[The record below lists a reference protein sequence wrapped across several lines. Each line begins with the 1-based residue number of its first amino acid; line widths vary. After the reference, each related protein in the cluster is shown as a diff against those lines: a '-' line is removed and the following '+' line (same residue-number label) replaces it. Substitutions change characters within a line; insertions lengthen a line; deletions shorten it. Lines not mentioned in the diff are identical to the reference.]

1 MKRKVPVIL
10 SMLLAAGITSPAL
23 TVNAAPSFNPYK
35 TIQAEAKFGES
46 GVEVT
51 TEASGAK
58 VVSSIDKGDY
68 FYVKDVNFSEGLSK
82 ITISAK
88 TDGPAVIE
96 VRKGGAEGEVL
107 GNIKL
112 SNTNG
117 EYKDFSASMKNVEG
131 KDTIAFV
138 GAAGTASIDYWT
150 AEAGVVIEPCPGD
163 VDPEEPQPENPQPE
177 NPTVTVNPY
186 AAVEAESAQDKH
198 FAADLSK
205 DGVNYLGI
213 KANGYIVFKDVD
225 FSNGAAGLVA
235 NAKSDRPNTALELHI
250 DSLDSQALTSVKI
263 KSMSAFG
270 ESAQEFTS
278 DITGKHDVYLVA
290 KTGTVNLDSWYITP
304 ATTTTPEEPTP
315 EEPKPENPVVTDP
328 YSDFQAE
335 AANVKEAATDA
346 TAGDATYTSI
356 KANGYIA
363 FKDVDLTK
371 GISGVML
378 NAKSAAPN
386 TTVDVRV
393 DGVDGQSLG
402 KVKIMSMGAF
412 KNAAVK
418 IDSTLT
424 GKHDLYLV
432 VTNGVADIDTL
443 KVMPGKATPTPVTP
457 DPVTPDPVT
466 PAVTDPYSDFQAE
479 AANVKE
485 SETDATVGDV
495 TYTSIQKNGYIAFK
509 DVDLTQ
515 GIAGVILNAKSAA
528 PNTTVDVRVDGL
540 DGQSLG
546 TVKIMSMGTF
556 KEAAVK
562 IDSTIAGKHDIYL
575 VVTNG
580 VADIDSLKVLPGKTT
595 PDPVT
600 PDPVDPE
607 PVDPNPVNPEPV
619 DPNPVVTEGL
629 NVRYEINSWGTG
641 YVVNFFIDN
650 KSGSTTNGWTVKIR
664 KDQVSIDNSWCVNIR
679 EEGDYYVI
687 TPLDWNKNIANG
699 QSIQF
704 GIIGSGSIG
713 NTLDVTVQ

>member
-10 SMLLAAGITSPAL
+10 SMLLAAGITAPAL
-23 TVNAAPSFNPYK
+23 TVEAAPAFNPYK
-35 TIQAEAKFGES
+35 TIQAEAKFGDS

-68 FYVKDVNFSEGLSK
+68 FFVKDVNFSEGLSK
-82 ITISAK
+82 IAISAK
-88 TDGPAVIE
+88 AEGPAVIE
-96 VRKGGAEGEVL
+96 VRKGGADGEVL

-117 EYKDFSASMKNVEG
+117 EYKDFSAAMKNVEG

-138 GAAGTASIDYWT
+138 GAGGTVSIDYWSAVAAQT
-150 AEAGVVIEPCPGD
+150 TEPQ
-163 VDPEEPQPENPQPE
+163 PEEPQPENPQPE
-177 NPTVTVNPY
+177 TPENPTTTLNPY
-186 AAVEAESAQDKH
+186 DTVEAESAQDKY

-205 DGVNYLGI
+205 NGVNYLGI

-235 NAKSDRPNTALELHI
+235 NAKSDRPNTSLELHI

-304 ATTTTPEEPTP
+304 ATTTTPEEP
-315 EEPKPENPVVTDP
+315 KPENPVVTDP

-346 TAGDATYTSI
+346 TADDATYTSI

-402 KVKIMSMGAF
+402 TVKIMSMGAF
-412 KNAAVK
+412 KSTAVK
-418 IDSTLT
+418 IDSTVS
-424 GKHDLYLV
+424 GKHDLYFV

-443 KVMPGKATPTPVTP
+443 KV
-457 DPVTPDPVT
+457 
-466 PAVTDPYSDFQAE
+466 
-479 AANVKE
+479 
-485 SETDATVGDV
+485 
-495 TYTSIQKNGYIAFK
+495 
-509 DVDLTQ
+509 
-515 GIAGVILNAKSAA
+515 
-528 PNTTVDVRVDGL
+528 
-540 DGQSLG
+540 
-546 TVKIMSMGTF
+546 
-556 KEAAVK
+556 
-562 IDSTIAGKHDIYL
+562 
-575 VVTNG
+575 
-580 VADIDSLKVLPGKTT
+580 LPGKTT
-595 PDPVT
+595 PDPVDPDPVT
-600 PDPVDPE
+600 PDPVNPD
-607 PVDPNPVNPEPV
+607 PVNPDPV
-619 DPNPVVTEGL
+619 NPDPVVTEGL
-629 NVRYEINSWGTG
+629 NVRYQINSWGTG
-641 YVVNFFIDN
+641 YTVDFFVDN
-650 KSGSTTNGWTVKIR
+650 KSGSTTNSWTVKVR
-664 KDQVSIDNSWCVNIR
+664 KDQVSIDDSWCVNIK

-687 TPLDWNKNIANG
+687 TPLDWNSHIENG
-699 QSIQF
+699 KSIQF
-704 GIIGSGSIG
+704 GIIGTGSIG
-713 NTLDVTVQ
+713 NTLDVSVQ

>member
-10 SMLLAAGITSPAL
+10 SMLLAAGITAPAL
-23 TVNAAPSFNPYK
+23 TVEAAPAFNPYK
-35 TIQAEAKFGES
+35 TIQAEAKFGDS
-46 GVEVT
+46 GVEVI

-68 FYVKDVNFSEGLSK
+68 FFVKDVNFSEGLSK
-82 ITISAK
+82 IAISAK
-88 TDGPAVIE
+88 AEGPAVIE
-96 VRKGGAEGEVL
+96 VRKGGADGEVL

-117 EYKDFSASMKNVEG
+117 EYKDFSAAMKNVEG

-138 GAAGTASIDYWT
+138 GAGGSVSIDYWSAVAAQT
-150 AEAGVVIEPCPGD
+150 TEPQ
-163 VDPEEPQPENPQPE
+163 PEEPQPENPQPE
-177 NPTVTVNPY
+177 NPQPETPENPTTTLNPY
-186 AAVEAESAQDKH
+186 DTVEAESAQDKY

-235 NAKSDRPNTALELHI
+235 NAKSDRPNTSLELHI

-402 KVKIMSMGAF
+402 SVKIMSMGAF

-432 VTNGVADIDTL
+432 VTNGVADID
-443 KVMPGKATPTPVTP
+443 
-457 DPVTPDPVT
+457 
-466 PAVTDPYSDFQAE
+466 
-479 AANVKE
+479 
-485 SETDATVGDV
+485 
-495 TYTSIQKNGYIAFK
+495 
-509 DVDLTQ
+509 
-515 GIAGVILNAKSAA
+515 
-528 PNTTVDVRVDGL
+528 
-540 DGQSLG
+540 
-546 TVKIMSMGTF
+546 
-556 KEAAVK
+556 
-562 IDSTIAGKHDIYL
+562 
-575 VVTNG
+575 
-580 VADIDSLKVLPGKTT
+580 SLKLLPGKTT
-595 PDPVT
+595 PDPVDPDPVT
-600 PDPVDPE
+600 PDPVNPD
-607 PVDPNPVNPEPV
+607 PVNPDPV
-619 DPNPVVTEGL
+619 NPDPVNPDPVVTEGL
-629 NVRYEINSWGTG
+629 NVRYQINSWGTG
-641 YVVNFFIDN
+641 YTVDFFVDN
-650 KSGSTTNGWTVKIR
+650 KSGSTTNSWTVKVR
-664 KDQVSIDNSWCVNIR
+664 KDQVSIDDSWCVNIK

-687 TPLDWNKNIANG
+687 TPLDWNSHIENG
-699 QSIQF
+699 KSIQF
-704 GIIGSGSIG
+704 GIIGTGSIG
-713 NTLDVTVQ
+713 NTLDVSVQ

>member
-10 SMLLAAGITSPAL
+10 SMLLAAGIAAPAL
-23 TVNAAPSFNPYK
+23 TVEAAPAFNPYK
-35 TIQAEAKFGES
+35 TIQAEAKFGDS
-46 GVEVT
+46 GVEVI

-68 FYVKDVNFSEGLSK
+68 FFVKDVNFSEGLSK
-82 ITISAK
+82 IAISAK
-88 TDGPAVIE
+88 AEGPAVIE
-96 VRKGGAEGEVL
+96 VRKGGADGEVL

-117 EYKDFSASMKNVEG
+117 EYKDFSAAMKNVEG

-138 GAAGTASIDYWT
+138 GAGGSVSIDYWSAVAAQT
-150 AEAGVVIEPCPGD
+150 TEPQPEEPQ
-163 VDPEEPQPENPQPE
+163 PEEPQPENPQPE
-177 NPTVTVNPY
+177 NPQPETPENPTTTLNPY
-186 AAVEAESAQDKH
+186 DTVEAESAQDKY

-270 ESAQEFTS
+270 KSAQEFTS

-315 EEPKPENPVVTDP
+315 ENPVVTDP

-346 TAGDATYTSI
+346 TADDATYTSI

-402 KVKIMSMGAF
+402 SVKIMSMGAF

-424 GKHDLYLV
+424 GKHD
-432 VTNGVADIDTL
+432 
-443 KVMPGKATPTPVTP
+443 
-457 DPVTPDPVT
+457 
-466 PAVTDPYSDFQAE
+466 
-479 AANVKE
+479 
-485 SETDATVGDV
+485 
-495 TYTSIQKNGYIAFK
+495 
-509 DVDLTQ
+509 
-515 GIAGVILNAKSAA
+515 
-528 PNTTVDVRVDGL
+528 
-540 DGQSLG
+540 
-546 TVKIMSMGTF
+546 
-556 KEAAVK
+556 
-562 IDSTIAGKHDIYL
+562 IYL

-580 VADIDSLKVLPGKTT
+580 VADIDSLKLLPGKTT
-595 PDPVT
+595 PDPVN
-600 PDPVDPE
+600 PDPVNPD
-607 PVDPNPVNPEPV
+607 PVNPDPV
-619 DPNPVVTEGL
+619 NPDPVNPDPVNPDPVVTEGL
-629 NVRYEINSWGTG
+629 NVRYQINSWGTG
-641 YVVNFFIDN
+641 YTVDFFVDN
-650 KSGSTTNGWTVKIR
+650 KSGSTTNSWTVKVR
-664 KDQVSIDNSWCVNIR
+664 KDQVSIDDSWCVNIK

-687 TPLDWNKNIANG
+687 TPLDWNSHIENG
-699 QSIQF
+699 KSIQF
-704 GIIGSGSIG
+704 GIIGTGSIG
-713 NTLDVTVQ
+713 NTLDVSVQ

>member
-10 SMLLAAGITSPAL
+10 SMLLAAGITATPAM
-23 TVNAAPSFNPYK
+23 TAYAAPSFNPYK
-35 TIQAEAKFGES
+35 TVQAEAKFGDS
-46 GVEVT
+46 GVEIT
-51 TEASGAK
+51 TEESGAK

-68 FYVKDVNFSEGLSK
+68 FFVKDVNFSEGLSK

-88 TDGPAVIE
+88 TAGPAVIE
-96 VRKGGAEGEVL
+96 VRKGGADGDVL

-112 SNTNG
+112 SSTNG

-138 GAAGTASIDYWT
+138 GAAGTVSIDYWT
-150 AEAGVVIEPCPGD
+150 AEAAEASEPQ
-163 VDPEEPQPENPQPE
+163 PENPQPENPEPENPQPENPQPENPQPE

-186 AAVEAESAQDKH
+186 AAVEAESAQDKY

-315 EEPKPENPVVTDP
+315 EEPTPENPVVTDP

-402 KVKIMSMGAF
+402 SVKIMSMGAF

-418 IDSTLT
+418 IDSTVT

-432 VTNGVADIDTL
+432 VTNGVADID
-443 KVMPGKATPTPVTP
+443 
-457 DPVTPDPVT
+457 
-466 PAVTDPYSDFQAE
+466 
-479 AANVKE
+479 
-485 SETDATVGDV
+485 
-495 TYTSIQKNGYIAFK
+495 
-509 DVDLTQ
+509 
-515 GIAGVILNAKSAA
+515 
-528 PNTTVDVRVDGL
+528 
-540 DGQSLG
+540 
-546 TVKIMSMGTF
+546 
-556 KEAAVK
+556 
-562 IDSTIAGKHDIYL
+562 
-575 VVTNG
+575 
-580 VADIDSLKVLPGKTT
+580 SLKLLPGKTT
-595 PDPVT
+595 PDPVN
-600 PDPVDPE
+600 PDPVNPD
-607 PVDPNPVNPEPV
+607 PVNPDPV
-619 DPNPVVTEGL
+619 NPDPVNPDPVNPDPVVTEGL

-641 YVVNFFIDN
+641 YVVNFYVDN
-650 KSGSTTNGWTVKIR
+650 QSGSTTNGWTVKVR
-664 KDQVSIDNSWCVNIR
+664 KDQVSIDNSWCVNIK

-687 TPLDWNKNIANG
+687 TPLDWNSHIENG
-699 QSIQF
+699 KSIQF
-704 GIIGSGSIG
+704 GIIGTGSIG
-713 NTLDVTVQ
+713 NTLDVSVQ

>member
-10 SMLLAAGITSPAL
+10 SMLLAAGIAAPAL
-23 TVNAAPSFNPYK
+23 TVEAAPAFNPYK
-35 TIQAEAKFGES
+35 TIQAEAKFGDS
-46 GVEVT
+46 GVEVI

-68 FYVKDVNFSEGLSK
+68 FFVKDVNFSEGLSK
-82 ITISAK
+82 IAISAK
-88 TDGPAVIE
+88 AEGPAVIE
-96 VRKGGAEGEVL
+96 VRKGGADGEVL

-117 EYKDFSASMKNVEG
+117 EYKVFSAAMKNVEG

-138 GAAGTASIDYWT
+138 GAGGSVSIDYWSAVAAQT
-150 AEAGVVIEPCPGD
+150 TEPQ
-163 VDPEEPQPENPQPE
+163 PEEPQPENPQPE
-177 NPTVTVNPY
+177 NPQPETPENPTTTLNPY
-186 AAVEAESAQDKH
+186 DTVEAESAQDKY

-235 NAKSDRPNTALELHI
+235 NAKSDRPNTSLELHI

-402 KVKIMSMGAF
+402 SVKIMSMGAF

-424 GKHDLYLV
+424 GKHD
-432 VTNGVADIDTL
+432 
-443 KVMPGKATPTPVTP
+443 
-457 DPVTPDPVT
+457 
-466 PAVTDPYSDFQAE
+466 
-479 AANVKE
+479 
-485 SETDATVGDV
+485 
-495 TYTSIQKNGYIAFK
+495 
-509 DVDLTQ
+509 
-515 GIAGVILNAKSAA
+515 
-528 PNTTVDVRVDGL
+528 
-540 DGQSLG
+540 
-546 TVKIMSMGTF
+546 
-556 KEAAVK
+556 
-562 IDSTIAGKHDIYL
+562 IYL

-580 VADIDSLKVLPGKTT
+580 VADIDSLKLLPGKTT
-595 PDPVT
+595 PDPVN
-600 PDPVDPE
+600 PDPVDPD
-607 PVDPNPVNPEPV
+607 PVTPDPVNPDPV
-619 DPNPVVTEGL
+619 NPDPVNPDPVVTEGL
-629 NVRYEINSWGTG
+629 NVRYQINSWGTG
-641 YVVNFFIDN
+641 YTVDFFVDN
-650 KSGSTTNGWTVKIR
+650 KSGSTTNSWTVKVK
-664 KDQVSIDNSWCVNIR
+664 KDQVSIDDSWCVNIK

-687 TPLDWNKNIANG
+687 TPLDWNSHIENG
-699 QSIQF
+699 KSIQF
-704 GIIGSGSIG
+704 GIIGTGSIG
-713 NTLDVTVQ
+713 NTLDVSVQ

>member
-10 SMLLAAGITSPAL
+10 SMLLAAGIASPAL

-35 TIQAEAKFGES
+35 TIQAEAKFGDS
-46 GVEVT
+46 GVEIT
-51 TEASGAK
+51 TEESGAK

-68 FYVKDVNFSEGLSK
+68 FFVKDVNFSEGLSK

-88 TDGPAVIE
+88 TAGPAVIE
-96 VRKGGAEGEVL
+96 VRKGGADGDVL

-112 SNTNG
+112 SSTNG

-138 GAAGTASIDYWT
+138 GAAGTVSIDYWT
-150 AEAGVVIEPCPGD
+150 AEAAQATETQ
-163 VDPEEPQPENPQPE
+163 PENPQPENPQPE
-177 NPTVTVNPY
+177 NPQPENPQPEQPTTSVDAY
-186 AAVEAESAQDKH
+186 STVEAESAQDKY

-225 FSNGAAGLVA
+225 LSKGISGLMI
-235 NAKSDRPNTALELHI
+235 NAKSDRPNTSLELHV
-250 DSLDSQALTSVKI
+250 DSVDSAAIAAVKVKSPAAFSVCAEK
-263 KSMSAFG
+263 
-270 ESAQEFTS
+270 FTS
-278 DITGKHDVYLVA
+278 DVTGKHDVYLVA
-290 KTGTVNLDSWYITP
+290 KTGTVNLDSWNLLP
-304 ATTTTPEEPTP
+304 ATNVTPDPVNPDPVTP
-315 EEPKPENPVVTDP
+315 DPVNPDPVTPDPVTPDPVTPVVTDP

-402 KVKIMSMGAF
+402 SVKIMSMGAF

-432 VTNGVADIDTL
+432 VTNGVADIDSL
-443 KVMPGKATPTPVTP
+443 KLLPGKITP
-457 DPVTPDPVT
+457 DPVNPDPV
-466 PAVTDPYSDFQAE
+466 
-479 AANVKE
+479 N
-485 SETDATVGDV
+485 
-495 TYTSIQKNGYIAFK
+495 
-509 DVDLTQ
+509 
-515 GIAGVILNAKSAA
+515 
-528 PNTTVDVRVDGL
+528 
-540 DGQSLG
+540 
-546 TVKIMSMGTF
+546 
-556 KEAAVK
+556 
-562 IDSTIAGKHDIYL
+562 
-575 VVTNG
+575 
-580 VADIDSLKVLPGKTT
+580 
-595 PDPVT
+595 PDPVN
-600 PDPVDPE
+600 PDPVNPD
-607 PVDPNPVNPEPV
+607 PVNPDPV
-619 DPNPVVTEGL
+619 NPDPVNPDPVVTEGL

-641 YVVNFFIDN
+641 YVVNFYVDN
-650 KSGSTTNGWTVKIR
+650 QSGSTTNGWTVKVR

>member
-10 SMLLAAGITSPAL
+10 SMLLAAGITATPAM
-23 TVNAAPSFNPYK
+23 TAYAAPSFNPYK
-35 TIQAEAKFGES
+35 TVQAEAKFGDSGIEITTEES
-46 GVEVT
+46 GAT
-51 TEASGAK
+51 

-68 FYVKDVNFSEGLSK
+68 FFVKDVNFAQGLSK

-88 TDGPAVIE
+88 TAGPAVIE
-96 VRKGGAEGEVL
+96 VRKGGADGEVL

-112 SNTNG
+112 TDTNG
-117 EYKDFSASMKNVEG
+117 EYKDFSAAMKNVEG
-131 KDTIAFV
+131 KDTITFV
-138 GAAGTASIDYWT
+138 GAAGTVSIDYWT
-150 AEAGVVIEPCPGD
+150 AEAAQTT
-163 VDPEEPQPENPQPE
+163 EPQPENPQPENPEPENPQPE

-186 AAVEAESAQDKH
+186 AAVEAESAQDKY

-315 EEPKPENPVVTDP
+315 EEPQPENPVVTDP

-432 VTNGVADIDTL
+432 VTNGVADID
-443 KVMPGKATPTPVTP
+443 
-457 DPVTPDPVT
+457 
-466 PAVTDPYSDFQAE
+466 
-479 AANVKE
+479 
-485 SETDATVGDV
+485 
-495 TYTSIQKNGYIAFK
+495 
-509 DVDLTQ
+509 
-515 GIAGVILNAKSAA
+515 
-528 PNTTVDVRVDGL
+528 
-540 DGQSLG
+540 
-546 TVKIMSMGTF
+546 
-556 KEAAVK
+556 
-562 IDSTIAGKHDIYL
+562 
-575 VVTNG
+575 
-580 VADIDSLKVLPGKTT
+580 SLKLLPGKTT
-595 PDPVT
+595 P
-600 PDPVDPE
+600 
-607 PVDPNPVNPEPV
+607 
-619 DPNPVVTEGL
+619 
-629 NVRYEINSWGTG
+629 
-641 YVVNFFIDN
+641 
-650 KSGSTTNGWTVKIR
+650 
-664 KDQVSIDNSWCVNIR
+664 
-679 EEGDYYVI
+679 
-687 TPLDWNKNIANG
+687 
-699 QSIQF
+699 
-704 GIIGSGSIG
+704 
-713 NTLDVTVQ
+713 

>member
-10 SMLLAAGITSPAL
+10 SMLLAAGITAPAL
-23 TVNAAPSFNPYK
+23 TVEAAPAFNPYK
-35 TIQAEAKFGES
+35 TIQAEAKFGDS

-68 FYVKDVNFSEGLSK
+68 FFVKDVNFSEGLSK
-82 ITISAK
+82 IAISAK
-88 TDGPAVIE
+88 AEGPAVIE
-96 VRKGGAEGEVL
+96 VRKGGADGEVL

-117 EYKDFSASMKNVEG
+117 EYKDFSAAMKNVEG

-138 GAAGTASIDYWT
+138 GAGGTVSIDYWSAVAAQT
-150 AEAGVVIEPCPGD
+150 TEPQ
-163 VDPEEPQPENPQPE
+163 PEEPQPENPQPE
-177 NPTVTVNPY
+177 TPENPTTTLNPY
-186 AAVEAESAQDKH
+186 DTVEAESAQDKY

-235 NAKSDRPNTALELHI
+235 NAKSDRPNTSLELHI

-304 ATTTTPEEPTP
+304 ATTTTPEEP
-315 EEPKPENPVVTDP
+315 KPENPVVTDP

-346 TAGDATYTSI
+346 TADDATYTSI

-402 KVKIMSMGAF
+402 TVKIMSMGAF
-412 KNAAVK
+412 KSTAVK
-418 IDSTLT
+418 IDSTVS
-424 GKHDLYLV
+424 GKHDLYFV

-443 KVMPGKATPTPVTP
+443 KV
-457 DPVTPDPVT
+457 
-466 PAVTDPYSDFQAE
+466 
-479 AANVKE
+479 
-485 SETDATVGDV
+485 
-495 TYTSIQKNGYIAFK
+495 
-509 DVDLTQ
+509 
-515 GIAGVILNAKSAA
+515 
-528 PNTTVDVRVDGL
+528 
-540 DGQSLG
+540 
-546 TVKIMSMGTF
+546 
-556 KEAAVK
+556 
-562 IDSTIAGKHDIYL
+562 
-575 VVTNG
+575 
-580 VADIDSLKVLPGKTT
+580 LPGKTT
-595 PDPVT
+595 PDPVDPDPVT
-600 PDPVDPE
+600 PDPVNPD
-607 PVDPNPVNPEPV
+607 PVNPDPV
-619 DPNPVVTEGL
+619 NPDPVVTEGL
-629 NVRYEINSWGTG
+629 NVRYQINSWGTG
-641 YVVNFFIDN
+641 YTVDFFVDN
-650 KSGSTTNGWTVKIR
+650 KSGSTTNSWTVKVR
-664 KDQVSIDNSWCVNIR
+664 KDQVSIDDSWCVNIK

-687 TPLDWNKNIANG
+687 TPLDWNSHIENG
-699 QSIQF
+699 KSIQF
-704 GIIGSGSIG
+704 GIIGTGSIG
-713 NTLDVTVQ
+713 NTLDVSVQ

>member
-10 SMLLAAGITSPAL
+10 SMLLAAGIAAPAL
-23 TVNAAPSFNPYK
+23 TVEAAPAFNPYK
-35 TIQAEAKFGES
+35 TIQAEAKFGDS
-46 GVEVT
+46 GVEVI

-68 FYVKDVNFSEGLSK
+68 FFVKDVNFSEGLSK
-82 ITISAK
+82 IAISAK
-88 TDGPAVIE
+88 AEGPAVIE
-96 VRKGGAEGEVL
+96 VRKGGADGEVL

-117 EYKDFSASMKNVEG
+117 EYKDFSAAMKNVEG

-138 GAAGTASIDYWT
+138 GAGGSVSIDYWSAVAAQT
-150 AEAGVVIEPCPGD
+150 TEPQ
-163 VDPEEPQPENPQPE
+163 PEEPQPENPQPE
-177 NPTVTVNPY
+177 NPQPETPENPTTTLNPY
-186 AAVEAESAQDKH
+186 DTVEAESAQDKY

-270 ESAQEFTS
+270 KSAQEFTS

-315 EEPKPENPVVTDP
+315 ENPVVTDP

-346 TAGDATYTSI
+346 TADDATYTSI

-402 KVKIMSMGAF
+402 SVKIMSMGAF

-424 GKHDLYLV
+424 GKHD
-432 VTNGVADIDTL
+432 
-443 KVMPGKATPTPVTP
+443 
-457 DPVTPDPVT
+457 
-466 PAVTDPYSDFQAE
+466 
-479 AANVKE
+479 
-485 SETDATVGDV
+485 
-495 TYTSIQKNGYIAFK
+495 
-509 DVDLTQ
+509 
-515 GIAGVILNAKSAA
+515 
-528 PNTTVDVRVDGL
+528 
-540 DGQSLG
+540 
-546 TVKIMSMGTF
+546 
-556 KEAAVK
+556 
-562 IDSTIAGKHDIYL
+562 IYL

-580 VADIDSLKVLPGKTT
+580 VADIDSLKLLPGKTT
-595 PDPVT
+595 PDPVN
-600 PDPVDPE
+600 PDPVNPD
-607 PVDPNPVNPEPV
+607 PVNPDPV
-619 DPNPVVTEGL
+619 NPDPVNPDPVNPDPVVTEGL
-629 NVRYEINSWGTG
+629 NVRYQINSWGTG
-641 YVVNFFIDN
+641 YTVDFFVDN
-650 KSGSTTNGWTVKIR
+650 KSGSTTNSWTVKVR
-664 KDQVSIDNSWCVNIR
+664 KDQVSIDDSWCVNIK

-687 TPLDWNKNIANG
+687 TPLDWNSHIENG
-699 QSIQF
+699 KSIQF
-704 GIIGSGSIG
+704 GIIGTGSIG
-713 NTLDVTVQ
+713 NTLDVSVQ

>member
-10 SMLLAAGITSPAL
+10 SMLLAAGIASPAL

-35 TIQAEAKFGES
+35 TVQAEAKFGDS
-46 GVEVT
+46 GVEIT
-51 TEASGAK
+51 TEESGAK

-68 FYVKDVNFSEGLSK
+68 FFVKDVNFSEGLSK

-88 TDGPAVIE
+88 TAGPAVIE
-96 VRKGGAEGEVL
+96 VRKGGADGDVL

-117 EYKDFSASMKNVEG
+117 EYKDFSAAMKNVEG

-138 GAAGTASIDYWT
+138 GAAGTVSIDYWA
-150 AEAGVVIEPCPGD
+150 AEAAQAT
-163 VDPEEPQPENPQPE
+163 EPQ
-177 NPTVTVNPY
+177 
-186 AAVEAESAQDKH
+186 
-198 FAADLSK
+198 
-205 DGVNYLGI
+205 
-213 KANGYIVFKDVD
+213 
-225 FSNGAAGLVA
+225 
-235 NAKSDRPNTALELHI
+235 
-250 DSLDSQALTSVKI
+250 
-263 KSMSAFG
+263 
-270 ESAQEFTS
+270 
-278 DITGKHDVYLVA
+278 
-290 KTGTVNLDSWYITP
+290 
-304 ATTTTPEEPTP
+304 PEEPTP

-402 KVKIMSMGAF
+402 SVKIMSMGAF
-412 KNAAVK
+412 KNSAVK

-432 VTNGVADIDTL
+432 VTNGVADID
-443 KVMPGKATPTPVTP
+443 
-457 DPVTPDPVT
+457 
-466 PAVTDPYSDFQAE
+466 
-479 AANVKE
+479 
-485 SETDATVGDV
+485 
-495 TYTSIQKNGYIAFK
+495 
-509 DVDLTQ
+509 
-515 GIAGVILNAKSAA
+515 
-528 PNTTVDVRVDGL
+528 
-540 DGQSLG
+540 
-546 TVKIMSMGTF
+546 
-556 KEAAVK
+556 
-562 IDSTIAGKHDIYL
+562 
-575 VVTNG
+575 
-580 VADIDSLKVLPGKTT
+580 SLKLLPGKTT
-595 PDPVT
+595 PDPVN
-600 PDPVDPE
+600 PDPVNPDP
-607 PVDPNPVNPEPV
+607 VNPNPVNPDPV
-619 DPNPVVTEGL
+619 NPDPVNPDPVNPDPVVTEGL

-641 YVVNFFIDN
+641 YVVNFYVDN
-650 KSGSTTNGWTVKIR
+650 QSGSTTNGWTVKVR
-664 KDQVSIDNSWCVNIR
+664 KDQVSIDNSWCVNIKD
-679 EEGDYYVI
+679 EGDYYVI
-687 TPLDWNKNIANG
+687 TPLDWNSHIENG